1 MCKLS
6 LPGNASFQA
15 RRKSCT
21 YKFTVERR
29 FIVQLKKV
37 KCFHK
42 FKSPYCDLVFLH
54 FAEIMYHVFVIA
66 ELSRAW

>member
-21 YKFTVERR
+21 YKKTVERR
-29 FIVQLKKV
+29 FVVQLKNLPEV
-37 KCFHK
+37 TQFD
-42 FKSPYCDLVFLH
+42 SSNEIALNFLQ
-54 FAEIMYHVFVIA
+54 
-66 ELSRAW
+66 LP